1 MQAAEEG
8 GAGFGGSGLAV
19 DGSGAGYRV
28 QGAGSGLAV
37 DGWWCGVG
45 GWRWRREMQMLLPML
60 LPMLVPMLDVRMLV
74 RMLLLDGAPYVSLDQ
89 SADPI
94 VGEAVLL
101 AEANCGGVKGV
112 GEGERMWVK
121 GEGER

>member
-1 MQAAEEG
+1 
-8 GAGFGGSGLAV
+8 
-19 DGSGAGYRV
+19 
-28 QGAGSGLAV
+28 
-37 DGWWCGVG
+37 
-45 GWRWRREMQMLLPML
+45 MQMLLPML
-60 LPMLVPMLDVRMLV
+60 LPMLVPMLDVRMLVRMLDVRMLV